1 MKTIA
6 VRILLICCSAAAYA
20 DTVEMKFT
28 GVNGQN
34 DGSYYV
40 SPYQGTINGSPV
52 ALYCIDFAHEV
63 YIGETWTANRTSLA
77 GSDLSQTRFG
87 SGPNAIDLYREAA
100 WLTTQFASHPNDW
113 VDLQHTLWQMFV
125 PVPDAF
131 KPSSDKWLKLAQAN
145 YADHTQSYDD
155 FFVVTNVGVNE
166 AGALQV
172 QEFLVHT
179 PEPAAIVLLA
189 TVALLAWLLLRRRLA
204 ARESA

>member
-6 VRILLICCSAAAYA
+6 ITILSICCSAAAYA
-20 DTVEMKFT
+20 DTVDMKFT
-28 GVNGQN
+28 GVNPQS

-63 YIGETWTANRTSLA
+63 SIGETWTANRTSLA
-77 GSDLSQTRFG
+77 GGDLSLTRFG
-87 SGPNAIDLYREAA
+87 SGPNAIDVYREAA
-100 WLTTQFASHPNDW
+100 WLTTQFASNPSDW

-131 KPSSDKWLKLAQAN
+131 KASSDKWLKLAQAN
-145 YADHTQSYDD
+145 YSTQNYDD
-155 FFVVTNVGVNE
+155 FFVVTNIGVND
-166 AGALQV
+166 ARAPQV

-179 PEPAAIVLLA
+179 PEPAGIVLIA
-189 TVALLAWLLLRRRLA
+189 TAALLAWLLRRRLTA
-204 ARESA
+204 SGPA